1 MKYRPPEARGKS
13 SPSRVKIGTLLLCL
27 TGFSSANVSGADQ
40 TINYPAENP
49 LITFSAPDDWKV
61 KVTSGSFFVVSP
73 DGGDVIVEVA
83 AMEAAADDDA
93 AAVKE
98 AESTI
103 DEDFN
108 NLKLTKSDPVEANGL
123 VLSLLGGEGED
134 SSGRAHINV
143 ALIRHPEASHK
154 ILFTLIAAKEN
165 ASTYGAACG
174 AMLDSIS
181 AVASGESQSGGHSA
195 VQTFS
200 YPDKAK
206 PDFAVDFPADWNMKA
221 TDEGVYVE
229 SHDKL
234 VSMNVIMVDK
244 ADLLD
249 AEETLKKKVGERFK
263 EILWNGGADPEVN
276 KDAALGLTATFQNA
290 QASDGAG
297 TEKYSVNLVTYE
309 RKSGNKVL
317 ILLCQNPMR
326 ALDKHADAM
335 VAVLKSI
342 KVR

>member
-1 MKYRPPEARGKS
+1 MKNRVSATGKS
-13 SPSRVKIGTLLLCL
+13 SLSRVKIGTLLLCL
-27 TGFSSANVSGADQ
+27 TGFFSANVSRADQ
-40 TINYPAENP
+40 KIGYPAENP

-61 KVTSGSFFVVSP
+61 KATKGSFFVVSP
-73 DGGDVIVEVA
+73 DGGAVIVEVS

-98 AESTI
+98 AKSNFF
-103 DEDFN
+103 EDFK

-123 VLSLLGGEGED
+123 VMSLLGGEGED
-134 SSGRAHINV
+134 SSGPAHINV
-143 ALIRHPEASHK
+143 LLIQHPEASHK
-154 ILFTLIAAKEN
+154 ILFSLIADKEN
-165 ASTYGAACG
+165 ASTYGTACG
-174 AMLDSIS
+174 AMLGSIR
-181 AVASGESQSGGHSA
+181 AVASGESQRDGHSA

-206 PDFAVDFPADWNMKA
+206 PDFAVDFPADWKMKT

-229 SHDKL
+229 SYDKL
-234 VSMNVIMVDK
+234 VAMNVIMVDK
-244 ADLLD
+244 ADLVD

-290 QASDGAG
+290 QASDGPG
-297 TEKYSVNLVTYE
+297 TEKYSVNLVSYE

-335 VAVLKSI
+335 EAVIKSI

>member
-1 MKYRPPEARGKS
+1 MKYRQPEARGKS

-27 TGFSSANVSGADQ
+27 TGFSSAKVSGADQ
-40 TINYPAENP
+40 TIHYP
-49 LITFSAPDDWKV
+49 
-61 KVTSGSFFVVSP
+61 
-73 DGGDVIVEVA
+73 
-83 AMEAAADDDA
+83 
-93 AAVKE
+93 
-98 AESTI
+98 
-103 DEDFN
+103 
-108 NLKLTKSDPVEANGL
+108 
-123 VLSLLGGEGED
+123 
-134 SSGRAHINV
+134 
-143 ALIRHPEASHK
+143 
-154 ILFTLIAAKEN
+154 
-165 ASTYGAACG
+165 
-174 AMLDSIS
+174 DSIS

-234 VSMNVIMVDK
+234 VAMNVIMVDK

-276 KDAALGLTATFQNA
+276 KDAALGLTATFQHA
-290 QASDGAG
+290 QASDGTG

-326 ALDKHADAM
+326 ALEKHADAM
-335 VAVLKSI
+335 ETVLKSI